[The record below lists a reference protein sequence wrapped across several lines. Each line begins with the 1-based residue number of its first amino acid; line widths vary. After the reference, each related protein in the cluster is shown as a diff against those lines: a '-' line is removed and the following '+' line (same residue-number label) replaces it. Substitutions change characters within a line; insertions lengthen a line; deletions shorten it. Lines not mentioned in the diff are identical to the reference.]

1 MKRYFVYFG
10 RQVSRFR
17 GTSYF
22 HLYVLSGNTEEQLTF
37 TVRAGNI
44 SAPAI
49 VPSRVE
55 PSHNRLHRNSQSDP
69 TLSDGIQ
76 STLSVQ

>member
-17 GTSYF
+17 ETSYF
-22 HLYVLSGNTEEQLTF
+22 HLYVLSGNTEEQLAF
-37 TVRAGNI
+37 TATAGKI

-49 VPSRVE
+49 VPSR
-55 PSHNRLHRNSQSDP
+55 LHRNSQSYP
-69 TLSDGIQ
+69 TLSDGIK
-76 STLSVQ
+76 STLSHLLSIW